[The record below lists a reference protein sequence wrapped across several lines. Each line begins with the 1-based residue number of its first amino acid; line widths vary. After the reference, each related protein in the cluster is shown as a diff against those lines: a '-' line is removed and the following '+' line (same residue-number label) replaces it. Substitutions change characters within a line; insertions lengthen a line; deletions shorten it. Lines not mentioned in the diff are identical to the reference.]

1 MVAAAGVAAAAAVRS
16 PLRRADALRIRRI
29 GRSGESSP
37 RPGSPKRRRREG
49 GRCSVSGI
57 AGIFHYDG
65 RPATAS
71 ELRALT
77 NASKHRAIDGEDSW
91 VCGSFGVA
99 HQHARNTPE
108 SLHERQP
115 LVSAAETVVCI
126 DGRLDDREELPRPRS
141 GASTGASDAELVLST
156 YERDGDRFASHLNG
170 DFAVAVFDARR
181 HQLLLA
187 RDVMAARPLYYC
199 PIAGTVLFASEIKSL
214 LAHPQVAARPD
225 EDAIAQLMLDDWSDV
240 HRTCFHGI
248 FSVPPGAMAI
258 VTRDGAV
265 LREHWTFD
273 PGRSVRYR
281 SFAEYVEAFRELFER
296 SVKRRLRSTHPIAVS
311 VSGGVDSSA
320 IFCQAAVLARRGAVS
335 APLQGITMTF
345 PEGSSADEQQF
356 IDDIESSCG
365 VTVARVGAS
374 EVAAEIDCHAVV
386 DRFEMPGMLGHSHRA
401 VLERA
406 RAAGC
411 RTMLDGFFGDQ
422 MLFTRA
428 GYLVDLARKGR
439 WLHVG
444 DWRGRTSM
452 YPSWFT
458 GRLRQR
464 ALARHTRPIDY
475 RASPVTYHAQELHG
489 HVTAG
494 HYLSQLHRQISAGQM
509 YGVDVCYPFR
519 DRDLVAFLMAIP
531 GEIVNWRGVPKG
543 LMREALKGVLAERI
557 RTRQWKADLTRV
569 GNQAAARGHE
579 TIARLLTRDCLS
591 ARLGFV
597 DGVILEQSIAAL
609 AVSIAEDETA
619 TTRWQLEDAIGLEV
633 WLQRFFGDRAANI

>member
-1 MVAAAGVAAAAAVRS
+1 M
-16 PLRRADALRIRRI
+16 
-29 GRSGESSP
+29 
-37 RPGSPKRRRREG
+37 
-49 GRCSVSGI
+49 SGI

-65 RPATAS
+65 RPAAAS

-77 NASKHRAIDGEDSW
+77 IASKHRAIDGEDSW
-91 VCGSFGVA
+91 ICGSFAVA
-99 HQHARNTPE
+99 HQHNRSTPE

-126 DGRLDDREELPRPRS
+126 DGRLDDREELTRPTS
-141 GASTGASDAELVLST
+141 GPSTGTSDAELVLSA
-156 YERDGDRFASHLNG
+156 YERNGDRFASHLNG

-181 HQLLLA
+181 LRLLLA

-214 LAHPQVAARPD
+214 LAHPRVAARPD

-248 FSVPPGAMAI
+248 FSVPPGAMAV
-258 VTRDGAV
+258 VTRDGVV
-265 LREHWTFD
+265 LRELWAFD
-273 PGRSVRYR
+273 PARSVRYR
-281 SFAEYVEAFRELFER
+281 SLAEYVEAFRELFER
-296 SVKRRLRSTHPIAVS
+296 SMKRRLRSARPIAVS

-320 IFCQAAVLARRGAVS
+320 IFCQAAVLARRGEVS
-335 APLQGITMTF
+335 APLLGVTMTF
-345 PEGSSADEQQF
+345 PEGSGADEQEF
-356 IDDIESSCG
+356 IDDIESSYG
-365 VTVARVGAS
+365 VTVARVGAP
-374 EVAAEIDCHAVV
+374 EAAAEIDGRAVV
-386 DRFEMPGMLGHSHRA
+386 DRFEMPGTLGRSHRA

-422 MLFTRA
+422 MLFTRG

-439 WLHVG
+439 WLKVRGDLREFARWMTDADPAYFRHEFRRAFVRSLPPRWLFRLLKRHVG
-444 DWRGRTSM
+444 DWRGRTPM

-458 GRLRQR
+458 GRLRR
-464 ALARHTRPIDY
+464 LAVARHTRPINY
-475 RASPVTYHAQELHG
+475 RASPATYHAQELYG

-494 HYLSQLHRQISAGQM
+494 HYLSQLHRQIGAGQM
-509 YGVDVCYPFR
+509 HGIDVCYPFR

-543 LMREALKGVLAERI
+543 LIREALKGVLPERI
-557 RTRQWKADLTRV
+557 RTRRWKADLTKV
-569 GNQAAARGHE
+569 GNQAAACGRDA
-579 TIARLLTRDCLS
+579 IVRLLTRDCLS

-597 DGVILEQSIAAL
+597 DGVVLEQSMAAL
-609 AVSIAEDETA
+609 ALSVGEDDTA
-619 TTRWQLEDAIGLEV
+619 TTRWQIEDAVALEI
-633 WLQRFFGDRAANI
+633 WLQRFVGDQAANV

>member
-1 MVAAAGVAAAAAVRS
+1 
-16 PLRRADALRIRRI
+16 
-29 GRSGESSP
+29 
-37 RPGSPKRRRREG
+37 
-49 GRCSVSGI
+49 VSGI

-439 WLHVG
+439 WLKVRGDLREFARWMTDADPAYFRREFRRAFVRSLPPRWLFRALKRHVG

-557 RTRQWKADLTRV
+557 RTRRWKADLTRV